1 MPGEIVL
8 LSGEAEAPHLAESLQ
23 RHQPDLS
30 VVVARSRE
38 QLEEAC
44 LAPPPEAGSRRLI
57 AYCTSVIVPPSVI
70 EALPGPAYNF
80 HPGPPTYPGSHAASF
95 AIYDGAARFG
105 VTAHVMEERVDAGPL
120 VQVAWLDVPD
130 GIKFMELEMMAYQAM
145 FTLFNELAPHLAA
158 DDAPLPIIDTQW
170 SGRKTTER
178 DFQAMRELAPDMSE
192 DEIRL
197 RYRAFG

>member
-1 MPGEIVL
+1 MPGEIIL
-8 LSGEAEAPHLAESLQ
+8 LSGEAEAPHLTDSLQ

-30 VVVARSRE
+30 VVLVQSRE
-38 QLEEAC
+38 ELEEAC
-44 LAPPPEAGSRRLI
+44 SKPPPEAGPRRLI
-57 AYCTSVIVPPSVI
+57 AYCTSVIVPASVI

-95 AIYDGAARFG
+95 AIYDGADLFG

-120 VQVAWLDVPD
+120 VQVTWFEMPD

-145 FTLFNELAPHLAA
+145 FTMFNELAPHLAN
-158 DDAPLPIIDTQW
+158 DDAPLAVIDAQW
-170 SGRKTTER
+170 SGRKTTEQ
-178 DFQAMRELAPDMSE
+178 DFQVMQELAADMSE
-192 DEIRL
+192 EEIRL